1 MTFNQKYRKTLTT
14 KYKNRLTNLFSS
26 CDETQRAAADLLI
39 GRAAFLLAS
48 LDELEAV
55 IYERG
60 YLEEYQNGENQHGI
74 MVSPAIKTYK
84 LNMGQ
89 LLDVFKQLQTYLPE
103 TVEKDALTA
112 FIDAHK
118 VG

>member
-1 MTFNQKYRKTLTT
+1 MTYNQKNRKTITT
-14 KYKNRLTNLFSS
+14 RYKNKLTKLFSS
-26 CDETQRAAADLLI
+26 CDETQRAAADMLI

-48 LDELEAV
+48 LDELEAI

-118 VG
+118 N

>member
-1 MTFNQKYRKTLTT
+1 MTYNQKNRKTITT
-14 KYKNRLTNLFSS
+14 RYKNKLTKLFSS
-26 CDETQRAAADLLI
+26 CDESQKETADMLI

-48 LDELEAV
+48 LDELEAI

-60 YLEEYQNGENQHGI
+60 YLEEYQNGENQFGI

-89 LLDVFKQLQTYLPE
+89 LLDIFKQLQTYLPE

-118 VG
+118 N